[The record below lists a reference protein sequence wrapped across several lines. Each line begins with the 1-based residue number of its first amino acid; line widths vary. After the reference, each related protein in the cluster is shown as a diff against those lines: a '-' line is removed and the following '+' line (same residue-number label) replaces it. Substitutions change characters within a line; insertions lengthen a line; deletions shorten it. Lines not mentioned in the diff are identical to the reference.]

1 MKENILNKL
10 EGALEKQEY
19 KSNFDFE
26 KFEIREKN
34 IIDLVIQKEKVI
46 SRKLDKYNE
55 NLLIYVKLFMKFQ

>member
-26 KFEIREKN
+26 KFEIREKSV
-34 IIDLVIQKEKVI
+34 IDLVIQKEKVI

>member
-26 KFEIREKN
+26 KFEIREKSV
-34 IIDLVIQKEKVI
+34 IDLVIQKEKLI